1 MVFSDFKVIE
11 EFERTVEVKRDMES
25 GQVIGWD
32 HFFEY
37 IKEQDFLKGEELA
50 EAQVVRQAID
60 KKAAQQQATYSVSQK
75 EDGTIHVKELA
86 DSDAPSIE
94 VKAVQDSEGTRPRIE
109 GLPVELSVFLFNFT
123 DAEIMTST
131 LDVIRVLITMHDSR
145 QDGKLDI

>member
-1 MVFSDFKVIE
+1 M
-11 EFERTVEVKRDMES
+11 
-25 GQVIGWD
+25 
-32 HFFEY
+32 
-37 IKEQDFLKGEELA
+37 
-50 EAQVVRQAID
+50 
-60 KKAAQQQATYSVSQK
+60 SQK